1 MMTTLHC
8 YTQLSDEALL
18 RVGEFD
24 ITGEKLLQ
32 ASAAEIIVVFL
43 PTDGSRIVIELARI
57 VQGIDACP

>member
-1 MMTTLHC
+1 MMTPPPTL
-8 YTQLSDEALL
+8 TKQLSDEALL

-57 VQGIDACP
+57 VQGMSCP